1 MEKYRINKLL
11 FITKKNKLNENRF
24 YLQTKTSMN
33 YSYNKKFKKKFHGG
47 AVSVRA
53 NFPAGNFLGDNSSGG
68 QFSGVNFPGV
78 ILPGTFFLEPVQK
91 QPSKGVLQKACFSQN
106 SL

>member
-1 MEKYRINKLL
+1 M
-11 FITKKNKLNENRF
+11 
-24 YLQTKTSMN
+24 
-33 YSYNKKFKKKFHGG
+33 
-47 AVSVRA
+47 RA
-53 NFPAGNFLGDNSSGG
+53 NFPAGDFLGDNSPGG